1 METTGPQEPIFRRTT
16 GNFIDQ
22 RGTASLTA
30 ILVLAL
36 LSLFTAASL
45 SRVTTEAVVMGNDYS
60 NTKAFYAAQASLELM
75 SRNFNRVFDTQL
87 RPSPADLTRIRNTKP
102 DIDGFAFIQDITQ
115 NGTGDTRPIDDG
127 DFAGLISL
135 RTPYRLDATATY
147 PNGAQVQLSR
157 TFYNHQIPIF
167 QFGIFY
173 NDDMEFH
180 PGPRFDFGGRV
191 HSNGNIFMMSG
202 NDLFFRSRVTA
213 AGEIVR
219 DVARN
224 GIKRPP
230 PADASWQWNGN
241 VWVADAT
248 GTFQPVI
255 RGSVIASGGA
265 SATDPDMPAW
275 TKNTNWEATD
285 SKPFTGNLLAKRN
298 TLRLP
303 LQIRNSDPIE
313 LVKRGRDAN
322 DYEFTAL
329 GRPADD
335 EILRGSRYCNKP
347 GIRVSL
353 SDSQAELPGG
363 GGGVR
368 LDGAGDGLGGDS
380 GSRATPA
387 DGSRG
392 YQPQPMTGGYQAK
405 RVNGHRLYTGSS
417 YLDNGVAGTN
427 MPANR
432 QTWIKVELVTL
443 DPDTLAVQTR
453 DITVDVLSLGVT
465 HKDPNGL
472 NIGDD
477 RAIIKLQRYEIPGPP
492 IKVAAAELAT
502 ATFNPGPVYTS
513 ARDPR
518 DYDING
524 NPPPNRNVYTYNA
537 APAYSYV
544 SSNNLYVSDK
554 ESFHEVNAGAVNVI
568 PFPIKIF
575 NTREGLYN
583 EDLPATAAAGAS
595 WASLYTGGGAAWG
608 ATSKVP
614 YAGLVSLIDIDMANL
629 GRFVRGDFDG
639 QFPSGLLS
647 TQIPDNG
654 GSGTIVYVSDRRGD
668 RDDDGEYDMED
679 IYGPNNG
686 TLQAGEDVNRNG
698 VLDVDFDGAAN
709 NNCGEAARYDVA
721 VETDV
726 AATRDFKYFRRGVRL
741 INGETLIGT
750 INKGYSIASENGIY
764 VLGNYNATG
773 VTIFGSP
780 TQSNQ
785 YTGAQVPASI
795 VSDAVTILSRNWQD
809 GKSFRN
815 PFREGTRT
823 GTNTAVRAALLMGDT
838 LSSFK
843 TAGGPNSGGGDAF
856 LAGGVHNF
864 PRFLENWGSTLSYC
878 GSLINL
884 FNSRQHNGGHKNGS
898 NTYSPPTRNWVFDAS
913 FLDASRL
920 PPGTPF
926 FQFVQM
932 TGFRQTVRQIT

>member
-1 METTGPQEPIFRRTT
+1 MELKRLGRLIMHLVVKTDGGQS
-16 GNFIDQ
+16 
-22 RGTASLTA
+22 GTASLTA
-30 ILVLAL
+30 VLILAL

-75 SRNFNRVFDTQL
+75 SRNFNRVFDSQL
-87 RPSPADLTRIRNTKP
+87 RPTAADLTRIQNTKP
-102 DIDGFAFIQDITQ
+102 NIESFDFVQEITQ
-115 NGTGDTRPIDDG
+115 SGTGDTRPIDDG

-147 PNGAQVQLSR
+147 PNGAQVQLTR

-213 AGEIVR
+213 VGEVVR
-219 DVARN
+219 DVSRN
-224 GIKRPP
+224 GIRKGP
-230 PADASWQWNGN
+230 PADPGWSWDGN
-241 VWVADAT
+241 VWVADAA
-248 GTFQPVI
+248 GVFKPVI
-255 RGSVIASGGA
+255 RGSVTATGGA
-265 SATDPDMPAW
+265 SGTNPDMPAW
-275 TKNTNWEATD
+275 ASNANWESVD
-285 SKPFTGNLLAKRN
+285 SKPFSGNLLANRRA
-298 TLRLP
+298 LRLP
-303 LQIRNSDPIE
+303 LQISSNSDPIE

-322 DYEFTAL
+322 DYEVTAL

-335 EILRGSRYCNKP
+335 AILQGSRYCNKP
-347 GIRVSL
+347 GIRISL
-353 SDSQAELPGG
+353 NDSQAELPGG

-368 LDGAGDGLGGDS
+368 LDGASDGLGGDQD
-380 GSRATPA
+380 AN
-387 DGSRG
+387 GSRG
-392 YQPQPMTGGYQAK
+392 YQPQPMGAYQAK

-417 YLDNGVAGTN
+417 YTDNGVAGTN

-432 QTWIKVELVTL
+432 QTWIKIELVTL
-443 DPDTLAVQTR
+443 DPDTLAIQTR
-453 DITVDVLSLGVT
+453 DITVDFLSLGLT
-465 HKDPNGL
+465 HKDPAGL

-477 RAIIKLQRYEIPGPP
+477 RAIVKIQRYEIPGPP
-492 IKVAAAELAT
+492 IKVAAAELT
-502 ATFNPGPVYTS
+502 TNTFNPGAVFTAS
-513 ARDPR
+513 ADPR
-518 DYDING
+518 DAG
-524 NPPPNRNVYTYNA
+524 VNPPPPLKNVYTYNA
-537 APAYSYV
+537 APGYSYV
-544 SSNNLYVSDK
+544 TNNNLYVSDK
-554 ESFHEVNAGAVNVI
+554 EHFNEANAGAVSVI

-583 EDLPATAAAGAS
+583 EDLAATAAAGAS

-608 ATSKVP
+608 PNSKVP
-614 YAGLVSLIDIDMANL
+614 YAGLMSLIDIDMTNL
-629 GRFVRGDFDG
+629 GQFVRGDFDT
-639 QFPSGLLS
+639 QFAGGLLS
-647 TQIPDNG
+647 TQLPDNG
-654 GSGTIVYVSDRRGD
+654 GSGTIVYISDRRGD

-679 IYGPNNG
+679 IYGPNDG
-686 TLQAGEDVNRNG
+686 LLEAGEDVNRNRR
-698 VLDVDFDGAAN
+698 LDVDYDSAAN
-709 NNCGEAARYDVA
+709 NNCGEAVRYNVSI
-721 VETDV
+721 ETDV
-726 AATRDFKYFRRGVRL
+726 AATRDFKYFRRGVRV
-741 INGETLIGT
+741 INGQTLIGT

-773 VTIFGSP
+773 VVAFGNP
-780 TQSNQ
+780 TQANQ

-815 PFREGTRT
+815 PFRQGTRT

-838 LSSFK
+838 LSSFR
-843 TAGGPNSGGGDAF
+843 TNTPNSGGGDAF

-884 FNSRQHNGGHKNGS
+884 FNSHQFNGGHKNGS

-913 FLDASRL
+913 FLDATRL